1 MLLNINQLHLRN
13 FNVVQEIMV
22 LGVAHINLKVIF
34 FNGKIKKIIK
44 VLSSLQN
51 KKKLSLN
58 KKSTFKDIIG
68 RNERRKA

>member
-1 MLLNINQLHLRN
+1 
-13 FNVVQEIMV
+13 MV